1 MDRGADARAGSGSDR
16 TAEKLAGMNK
26 VPQNR
31 TIVRSTP

>member
-1 MDRGADARAGSGSDR
+1 MDRGADARAGGRSDR
-16 TAEKLAGMNK
+16 TAEKLASMKK